1 MAEKEVRQLPNDINA
16 EAAVLS
22 AMMIDNYVVAR
33 ALEILKE
40 EHFYRTAHRAIFNA
54 ITELFEN
61 NIEIDIITLID
72 LLKQKGQLEKVGG
85 EPFINELSDVVLSGA
100 NIEYHARIVLE
111 KALLRQLIVSA
122 NEIVESCYRSE
133 QPVEDIV
140 DEAEQAIFRIA
151 ERPSHKTFVSVNDI
165 IPATLQNIEDIATA
179 KKSILGVP
187 TGFTDLDNLIGGFRP
202 GQFVVIAA
210 RPAMGKSSFAL
221 NIALNAAW
229 HHDKKIGIF
238 TMEMEN
244 EECLMRMLSSAT
256 RKLGSD
262 KAVSMDTMLK
272 GYGMTEKKVLTIA
285 ELAESLAEKQIY
297 IDDTGANTILDI
309 RAKSRRLKAE
319 IKGLDLIIIDY
330 ITLMTTKRSR
340 ENRQQE
346 IAEISRSLKVLA
358 KELSIP
364 IMALSQLNRAV
375 EGRNPPIPMLADLRE
390 SGAIEQD
397 ADIVIFIYRDEVY
410 REDSEEKGIA
420 DIIIGK
426 NRHGPIGKVKLK
438 FFADTTTFDNYAPYE
453 I

>member
-1 MAEKEVRQLPNDINA
+1 MAEKKIKQLPNDLNA

-22 AMMIDNYVVAR
+22 AMMVDNYVVAK
-33 ALEILKE
+33 AIEILSE
-40 EHFYRTAHRAIFNA
+40 EHFYKNSHKAIFKT
-54 ITELFEN
+54 ICDLFEK
-61 NIEIDIITLID
+61 NIEVDIITLVD
-72 LLKQKGQLEKVGG
+72 ALKQSNMLEKIGG
-85 EPFINELSDVVLSGA
+85 ETFISDLSDVVLSGA
-100 NIEYHARIVLE
+100 NIEFHARIVLE
-111 KALLRQLIVSA
+111 KALLRQLIVSS
-122 NEIVESCYRSE
+122 NQIIEDCYLAE
-133 QPVEDIV
+133 EPVVDIV
-140 DEAEQAIFRIA
+140 DQAEQAIFKIA
-151 ERPSHKTFVSVNDI
+151 ERPGHKTFTSINNI
-165 IPATLQNIEDIATA
+165 IPKTLKNIEDIATA
-179 KKSILGVP
+179 KKSVLGVP
-187 TGFTDLDNLIGGFRP
+187 TGFSDLDRQMGGFRP
-202 GQFVVIAA
+202 GQLIVLAA

-229 HHDKKIGIF
+229 HHEKKVGIF

-256 RKLGSD
+256 RKLGAD

-272 GYGMTEKKVLTIA
+272 GFGMTEKKILTIA
-285 ELAESLAEKQIY
+285 ELADSLSDKQIY

-330 ITLMTTKRSR
+330 IQLMSSKKSR

-346 IAEISRSLKVLA
+346 IAEISRSLKILA
-358 KELSIP
+358 KELQIP

-375 EGRNPPIPMLADLRE
+375 ESRNPPIPMLADLRE

-397 ADIVIFIYRDEVY
+397 ADIVLFIYRDEVY
-410 REDSEEKGIA
+410 NEDTEEKGIA

-438 FFADTTTFDNYAPYE
+438 FFAETTTFDNYAPYE
-453 I
+453 M